1 MNAVGVFSRR
11 SASERQE
18 NAVSAAVQA
27 LQRAGRSYLDL
38 TGSNP
43 TTVGLPFDEA
53 AVQCALDG
61 ANPQQYEPLPFGML
75 SARSAVSAQYRS
87 RGINQPADRIAL
99 TASTSESYGF
109 LFTLLA
115 DPGDEILVPSPS
127 YPLFE
132 YLARFSGLQPVSY
145 PLRYDGAWH
154 LDLDAI
160 AERITGRSRAFVVV
174 NPNNPTGSL
183 LSHEEWQR
191 VAQFGLSV
199 ISDEVFASY
208 PLGDVDKPRSVLSAL
223 PDPPMAVFAL
233 DGLSKFAGLPQL
245 KLGSIAFNAPSPA
258 LDELQHRLEL
268 IVDTYLSVAGPV
280 QAALP
285 ALLALAPARN
295 VLISGRIKSNRAA
308 LERLLAAGSATL
320 LRADAGWSA
329 VVRLPHVMTEQAW
342 VLSLLQE
349 QGVLVQPGW
358 FYDFAEQPVIVVSL
372 LAEPDAFARGV
383 QALRVAIDK
392 SG

>member
-1 MNAVGVFSRR
+1 MLSGVFSRR

-38 TGSNP
+38 TSSNP

-53 AVQCALDG
+53 AVQRALSG

-75 SARSAVSAQYRS
+75 SARAAVSAQYRS
-87 RGINQPADRIAL
+87 RGIDQPADRIAL

-208 PLGDVDKPRSVLSAL
+208 PLGGIDKPRSVLSAL
-223 PDPPMAVFAL
+223 PNPSTAVFAL

-245 KLGSIAFNAPSPA
+245 KLGSIAFNAPGPA

-268 IVDTYLSVAGPV
+268 IADTYLSVASPV

-295 VLISGRIKSNRAA
+295 ALISERINSNRTV
-308 LERLLAAGSATL
+308 LERLLATGSATL

-342 VLSLLQE
+342 VLSLLQQ

-358 FYDFAEQPVIVVSL
+358 FYDFAEQPIIVLSL
-372 LAEPDAFARGV
+372 LAEPDPFARGV
-383 QALRVAIDK
+383 EALRIAIDK